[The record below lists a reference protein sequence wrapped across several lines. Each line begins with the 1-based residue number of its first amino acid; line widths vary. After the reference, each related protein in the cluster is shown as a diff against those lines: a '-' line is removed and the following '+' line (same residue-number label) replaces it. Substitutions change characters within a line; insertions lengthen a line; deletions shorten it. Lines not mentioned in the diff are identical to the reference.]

1 MTYLS
6 IHLSVV
12 ASNVD
17 STTILQKLYI
27 LAINVRSLLKAEI
40 DQFQLFR
47 SCTATAGGPMILMGS
62 IIYMCGTYRRTTTT
76 TYLLQV
82 DACHAFNNLHFLLN
96 EKKTYVDLVA
106 EKKLLN

>member
-40 DQFQLFR
+40 DQLQLFR
-47 SCTATAGGPMILMGS
+47 SCTATAGGPMILIGS
-62 IIYMCGTYRRTTTT
+62 NMCATQYIIPIFFETI
-76 TYLLQV
+76 L
-82 DACHAFNNLHFLLN
+82 NLFLIFFEITQTLP
-96 EKKTYVDLVA
+96 L
-106 EKKLLN
+106 

>member
-1 MTYLS
+1 MTHLS
-6 IHLSVV
+6 INLSVV

-47 SCTATAGGPMILMGS
+47 SCTATAGGPMILIGS
-62 IIYMCGTYRRTTTT
+62 IMCATQYIIPIFFR
-76 TYLLQV
+76 L
-82 DACHAFNNLHFLLN
+82 FLISS
-96 EKKTYVDLVA
+96 
-106 EKKLLN
+106 

>member
-27 LAINVRSLLKAEI
+27 LAINVGSLLKAEI

-47 SCTATAGGPMILMGS
+47 SCTATAGGPMILIGS
-62 IIYMCGTYRRTTTT
+62 NMCATQYIIPIFFR
-76 TYLLQV
+76 L
-82 DACHAFNNLHFLLN
+82 FLISS
-96 EKKTYVDLVA
+96 
-106 EKKLLN
+106 